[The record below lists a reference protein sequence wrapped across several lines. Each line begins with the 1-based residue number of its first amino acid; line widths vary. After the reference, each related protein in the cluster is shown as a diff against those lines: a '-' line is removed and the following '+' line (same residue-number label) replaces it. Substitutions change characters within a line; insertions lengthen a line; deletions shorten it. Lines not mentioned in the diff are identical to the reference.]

1 MDSNEYTK
9 YVTYMII
16 LLIIIN
22 IMNTY
27 YLNTRITD
35 ISKLNK
41 KLLNSDITSKL
52 VQIPHYIKKSNDVG
66 TQIFNVPLKI
76 FHTWNTKYIPTNM
89 AKNINYILNQNPEF
103 DYYLY
108 DDSECRKYIRE
119 NYSEDV
125 LEAFDTL
132 IPGAYKADLWRC
144 CVMYKEGGVYMD
156 IKLKPLVKL
165 KKLIEMNNFYFVK
178 DTPSMSGCDFKIGIY
193 NAFLISY
200 PNNIIFKTCI
210 EKIVKNC
217 ELQFYGSNA
226 LAVTGPCL
234 LGNIFNEHY
243 NGEYEPFIELYLKQD
258 GCIYNKLDVQITD
271 IYDEYRTEQ
280 KKVGTMHYSFMWNN
294 KNIFNLIKYK
304 NSMKNSI

>member
-35 ISKLNK
+35 ISKLNT
-41 KLLNSDITSKL
+41 KLLNSDITAKL
-52 VQIPHYIKKSNDVG
+52 VEIPHYIKKSNDIG
-66 TQIFNVPLKI
+66 NQIFNVPLKI
-76 FHTWNTKYIPTNM
+76 YHTWNTKYIPANM

-119 NYSEDV
+119 NFSEDV
-125 LEAFDTL
+125 LDAFDTL

-178 DTPSMSGCDFKIGIY
+178 DTPSMNGCDFKIGIY

-210 EKIVKNC
+210 EEIVKNC
-217 ELQFYGSNA
+217 QLQFYGSNA

-234 LGNIFNEHY
+234 LGNIFNEYY
-243 NGEYEPFIELYLKQD
+243 NGGYEPFIELHLKKD
-258 GCIYNKLDVQITD
+258 GCIYNNLGIQITD
-271 IYDEYRTEQ
+271 IYDEYRAEQ